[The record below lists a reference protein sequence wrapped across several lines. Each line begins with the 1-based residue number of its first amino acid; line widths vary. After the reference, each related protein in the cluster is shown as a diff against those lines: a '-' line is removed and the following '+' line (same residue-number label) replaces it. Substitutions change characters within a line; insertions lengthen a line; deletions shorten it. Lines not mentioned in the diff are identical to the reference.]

1 MKKIQALLI
10 LIMLT
15 CTIYTS
21 YSATAYLISSYTIQM
36 TGNIYTLKVEAFW
49 DSQCT
54 NRCET
59 IDWGWLHPGDSK
71 SLTIYLRNNGNVN
84 ATLSLSTANWN
95 PAEVAT
101 YISLAWD
108 REGYLM
114 TEQIIQCTLTLTVS
128 TEIQNTTI
136 QSFSFDAIITAT
148 ET

>member
-10 LIMLT
+10 LVVLA
-15 CTIYTS
+15 CTVYTS
-21 YSATAYLISSYTIQM
+21 YSATAYLIGSYTIQM

-59 IDWGWLHPGDSK
+59 IDWGWLHPGDTK
-71 SLTIYLRNNGNVN
+71 NVTIYLRNNGNVN
-84 ATLSLSTANWN
+84 VTLSLSTANWI
-95 PAEVAT
+95 PAEAAN
-101 YISLAWD
+101 YINLTWD

-114 TEQIIQCTLTLTVS
+114 TEQIIQCTFTLTVS
-128 TEIQNTTI
+128 IEIQNTTT